1 MGCDGQESGPARNP
15 GGGDRLG
22 PVSREKAQKRHRLGV
37 ELAANDEAAPPR
49 ACELRVGL
57 MSLTARCSSESAAG
71 LDIGAWVGVAEPR
84 QGRRDRGVECKLGP
98 MPQEEVVRDNLGA
111 PCIGYRHIDV
121 HFFVVFF
128 LFLCLPRKVRVRR
141 DQGQGRSHGARVS
154 PNAHRRR
161 PPAPARV
168 PPRAAAPAKR
178 RRRRAGQR
186 RPRAR
191 TSARPRQ

>member
-22 PVSREKAQKRHRLGV
+22 PVSREQAQKRHRLGV

-57 MSLTARCSSESAAG
+57 MSLTARCSCSSESAAG

-98 MPQEEVVRDNLGA
+98 VPQEEAVRDNLDA
-111 PCIGYRHIDV
+111 PCIGYRH
-121 HFFVVFF
+121 VFF
-128 LFLCLPRKVRVRR
+128 LFLRLPRKVRVRR

-154 PNAHRRR
+154 PYAHRRG
-161 PPAPARV
+161 PHAISCGSGTGPSH
-168 PPRAAAPAKR
+168 RAS
-178 RRRRAGQR
+178 AGSSSSKKV
-186 RPRAR
+186 A
-191 TSARPRQ
+191 